1 MAFEYPNVLNDANV
15 YVDGKTWLGKA
26 EVTLPEVSHKVV
38 DMQVM
43 GVAGGM
49 EVPLIGHIDKLKGTI
64 KFKSIDK
71 EALKVLFDSSYSP
84 LLDIRAA
91 IQKYNVTTGKM
102 GYIPVKATIKGFFYK
117 TKLLGFKQ
125 GSDETSDVEFEAHY
139 FKLEVDGEEILEIDK
154 FNYIYRVNGKDLLA
168 EVRAALGM

>member
-1 MAFEYPNVLNDANV
+1 MEYPNVLNDANV
-15 YVDGKTWLGKA
+15 YVDGANWLGKA
-26 EVTLPEVSHKVV
+26 DITIPEISHKVV

-64 KFKSIDK
+64 KFKSVDK

-91 IQKYNVTTGKM
+91 MQKYNTQTGKI
-102 GYIPVKATIKGFFYK
+102 GYFPIKVSIKGFFNK
-117 TKLLGFKQ
+117 VKLLTFKQ
-125 GSDETSDVEFEAHY
+125 GSDETSDIEYEANY
-139 FKLEVDGEEILEIDK
+139 LKIEIDGEEILEIDK
-154 FNYIYRVNGKDLLA
+154 FNYIYRVAGKDLLA
-168 EVRAALGM
+168 EVRETLGV